1 MESTIILT
9 SSKADVLKIEG
20 VVMKGMSCSLLSI
33 LISKFALVLVNNVPV
48 LSPFV

>member
-20 VVMKGMSCSLLSI
+20 AVMKGMSCSLLSI
-33 LISKFALVLVNNVPV
+33 LIAHFALVLVNNLPV